1 MLRQKLSATATS
13 LQAVRGEVGGLAG
26 ELQQARSRLR
36 NTREENYQAARDL
49 EREKSLVQN
58 LRLQFESGQAATFFV
73 SIENLVNFGQH
84 TVVIESWWQT
94 TMGILETENEEL
106 SRALQCKARH

>member
-36 NTREENYQAARDL
+36 STREENYQAARDL
-49 EREKSLVQN
+49 EKEKSLVQN
-58 LRLQFESGQAATFFV
+58 LRLQFESGQAAFFV
-73 SIENLVNFGQH
+73 NIENLVNFGQH